1 MEISGPTFLS
11 FQFKS
16 QAQHRRFI
24 NLVSNCIRNL
34 SLYYEKDG
42 NKQKEASDLSL
53 TEYASQYKQI
63 MTQFERKNCFS
74 ELERSAKLLEDLT
87 SSRGKDKDGVDPVQR
102 SLFNLRGQLQAS
114 EAKVKALE
122 EACAEAEEV
131 FLD

>member
-1 MEISGPTFLS
+1 M
-11 FQFKS
+11 
-16 QAQHRRFI
+16 
-24 NLVSNCIRNL
+24 
-34 SLYYEKDG
+34 
-42 NKQKEASDLSL
+42 SL